1 MSTAVVIVIVVLVL
15 LVAAGVAYYLMQRR
29 TTQTLQQRFG
39 HEYDRTVEEAGDR
52 RAAERELS
60 AREKRHETLD
70 IQPLRPER
78 AQDYRASWEE
88 VQRRFVDQPDA
99 AVQDADALVE
109 AVMSERGY
117 PVGDFDTKVA
127 DLSVEHADVLQ
138 HYRAAH
144 AIASSIDADE
154 QTVDTEQL
162 RRAMV
167 HYRALF
173 GALLEDTSATTDE
186 RTTTRRNA

>member
-1 MSTAVVIVIVVLVL
+1 
-15 LVAAGVAYYLMQRR
+15 
-29 TTQTLQQRFG
+29 
-39 HEYDRTVEEAGDR
+39 
-52 RAAERELS
+52 
-60 AREKRHETLD
+60 
-70 IQPLRPER
+70 
-78 AQDYRASWEE
+78 
-88 VQRRFVDQPDA
+88 
-99 AVQDADALVE
+99 
-109 AVMSERGY
+109 MSERGY